1 VLGRQFKDPSLQA
14 DIKHF
19 PFELKSKAGKPIVKI
34 NSEIFTPE
42 QISAQI
48 LSDIKA
54 SAEAYMGKK
63 ITYAVITVPAY
74 FNDAQRQATKDAG
87 TLAGLEVLRLV
98 NEPTAAAMAYGINK
112 TGDKKVIV
120 YDLGGGTFDVSLLEI
135 DNGVFEV
142 IATGYALFLSTLLG
156 HLTKLLSPE
165 VIRTLVERTSITALL
180 SISPSAGTRS
190 TQKAM
195 YPRIRRQCPS

>member
-1 VLGRQFKDPSLQA
+1 
-14 DIKHF
+14 
-19 PFELKSKAGKPIVKI
+19 
-34 NSEIFTPE
+34 
-42 QISAQI
+42 
-48 LSDIKA
+48 
-54 SAEAYMGKK
+54 
-63 ITYAVITVPAY
+63 
-74 FNDAQRQATKDAG
+74 
-87 TLAGLEVLRLV
+87 
-98 NEPTAAAMAYGINK
+98 MAYGINK

-142 IATGYALFLSTLLG
+142 IATGYALFLSILLG